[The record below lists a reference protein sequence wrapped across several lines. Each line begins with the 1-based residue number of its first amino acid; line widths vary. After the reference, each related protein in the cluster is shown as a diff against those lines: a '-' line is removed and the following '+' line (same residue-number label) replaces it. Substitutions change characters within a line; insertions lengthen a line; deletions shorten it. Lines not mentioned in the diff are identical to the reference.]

1 MLQIESERLSGMT
14 TSRLTHFK
22 ALKRSTAGLTTEQVV
37 RQVRE
42 LIRRGDLRPGDRLP
56 SERELAKRLGISR
69 PSLRTGLRFLAAL
82 GVLRSRHG
90 AGTFIADGPPALD
103 SEPLNLMAALHGFT
117 PDEMFEARRV
127 LDVGLAG
134 LAAER
139 ATEEQLATLAEE
151 VAEMYAS
158 IDDPREYLIHDLQF
172 HRAVAAASCNPI
184 LTALMEM
191 VTAGIYEGR
200 RERANGAADVKASAG
215 LHRKVYKAIRARN
228 AAEARAAM
236 GEHLDSTQRVLRSVD
251 QSGASDSKKRK
262 VRAKAS

>member
-1 MLQIESERLSGMT
+1 
-14 TSRLTHFK
+14 
-22 ALKRSTAGLTTEQVV
+22 
-37 RQVRE
+37 
-42 LIRRGDLRPGDRLP
+42 
-56 SERELAKRLGISR
+56 
-69 PSLRTGLRFLAAL
+69 
-82 GVLRSRHG
+82 
-90 AGTFIADGPPALD
+90 
-103 SEPLNLMAALHGFT
+103 
-117 PDEMFEARRV
+117 V

-158 IDDPREYLIHDLQF
+158 IDDPSEYLIHDLRF

-200 RERANGAADVKASAG
+200 RERVNSAPDVKASAS

-228 AAEARAAM
+228 AADARAAM
-236 GEHLDSTQRVLRSVD
+236 GEHLDATQRGLRAVD
-251 QSGASDSKKRK
+251 QGGTSNSKGRK
-262 VRAKAS
+262 VRAKA

>member
-1 MLQIESERLSGMT
+1 MT
-14 TSRLTHFK
+14 TSRLNHFK
-22 ALKRSTAGLTTEQVV
+22 ALRRSSAGLTTEQVV

-42 LIRRGDLRPGDRLP
+42 LITRGELRPGDRLP
-56 SERELAKRLGISR
+56 SERDLAKRLGISR

-82 GVLRSRHG
+82 GVLQSRRG

-158 IDDPREYLIHDLQF
+158 IDDPGEYLIHDLRF

-200 RERANGAADVKASAG
+200 RAKVNAAADVKASAG

-228 AAEARAAM
+228 AADARAAM
-236 GEHLDSTQRVLRSVD
+236 GEHLDSTQRRLRSV
-251 QSGASDSKKRK
+251 GETRVVDSKKRK